1 MKTLLSAIFVVSIG
15 LTATQGWAAGNT
27 RIESFNQAK
36 KLLEQKVYFDHRETF
51 YCRATFDSKK
61 NVTLPKGFTTEK
73 HEKRAHRVEWEHVVP
88 AENFG
93 RAFAEWRDGDEECVR
108 SNGKPFKGRA
118 CAEKA
123 NQEFRYMQ
131 ADLYNLYPAIG
142 AVNAVRPTIA
152 LRCYPMRPR
161 ASAAVR

>member
-1 MKTLLSAIFVVSIG
+1 MKTLLSAILVASIG

-93 RAFAEWRDGDEECVR
+93 RAFAEWREVFEI
-108 SNGKPFKGRA
+108 GRA
-118 CAEKA
+118 SCRE
-123 NQEFRYMQ
+123 R
-131 ADLYNLYPAIG
+131 
-142 AVNAVRPTIA
+142 V
-152 LRCYPMRPR
+152 
-161 ASAAVR
+161 